1 MELDELEA
9 HALGFQFLQIQ
20 QKISLE
26 EEKEDDGDDDED
38 QVGSY

>member
-1 MELDELEA
+1 VKLDELEV

-26 EEKEDDGDDDED
+26 EEKEDGGDDDED
-38 QVGSY
+38 QVRSY